1 MTGSYE
7 TNETHLLLNG
17 PGLFKLGAPWNE
29 TIEVE
34 EGKTRQR
41 KLPEDGVFDAE
52 IIEGNQGDE
61 LAPVTRR
68 RATKIGLA
76 RRVVITPDEDGS

>member
-34 EGKTRQR
+34 DGQTRRR
-41 KLPEDGVFDAE
+41 KLPTDSGWEPPVFGEPEPDPQE
-52 IIEGNQGDE
+52 
-61 LAPVTRR
+61 VKVKRR
-68 RATKIGLA
+68 MYIGLRKSRIA
-76 RRVVITPDEDGS
+76 VKNEESE